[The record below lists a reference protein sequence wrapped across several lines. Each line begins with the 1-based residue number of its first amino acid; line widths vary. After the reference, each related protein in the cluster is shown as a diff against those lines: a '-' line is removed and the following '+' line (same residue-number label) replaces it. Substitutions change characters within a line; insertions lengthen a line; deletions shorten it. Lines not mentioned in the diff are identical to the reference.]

1 MRIIAILAGL
11 ALAACAQQQPVA
23 NLGTVSRACDTA
35 NKPFIEAWPCVRAG
49 ASKLDAPGDVLTL
62 YIATG
67 DFVAEQ
73 VASGKMTDKE
83 AALAMAR
90 AQRDGYD
97 AIDGRIARARQQDA
111 TDLLVLG
118 SVLRQP
124 QPTPVTYY
132 PTGPQIIATPRGS
145 VTCQRTSAIS
155 VYCG

>member
-1 MRIIAILAGL
+1 MRIIVIIAGL
-11 ALAACAQQQPVA
+11 ALSACAQQQPAA
-23 NLGTVSRACDTA
+23 NLGTVSQACDAA

-49 ASKLDAPGDVLTL
+49 TANLAAPGDVLAV

-73 VASGKMTDKE
+73 VATGKMTNAE

-90 AQRDGYD
+90 AQREGYD

-111 TDLLVLG
+111 ADMLVLG
-118 SVLRQP
+118 TVLRQP
-124 QPTPVTYY
+124 QPVPGAYY

-145 VTCQRTSAIS
+145 VTCRRTSSIS

>member
-1 MRIIAILAGL
+1 MRIIAILACL
-11 ALAACAQQQPVA
+11 ALAGCAQPQPET
-23 NLGTVSRACDTA
+23 NLGSVGQACGTTS
-35 NKPFIEAWPCVRAG
+35 KTFIEAWPCVRAG

-73 VASGKMTDKE
+73 VAAGKMTNTE

-90 AQRDGYD
+90 AQREGYE
-97 AIDGRIARARQQDA
+97 AVAARSTRARQQDA

-118 SVLRQP
+118 TVFRQP
-124 QPTPVTYY
+124 QQPAPYY
-132 PTGPQIIATPRGS
+132 TAPPAFISTPRGT
-145 VTCQRTSAIS
+145 VTCQRTGPNS